1 MKAAS
6 LNELKTELKLL
17 SSKELVEVAS
27 RLARYKKENKELLTY
42 LLFEADNEAD
52 YIKNVQDDTEEKF
65 SELSAHTNLYASA
78 KSIRK
83 ILRGVNKFI
92 RFAGAKNVEVHLL
105 MHFCAT
111 LKKSGIPYT
120 RSTALVN
127 LYDRQLA
134 KISKAISALHEDA
147 QYDCKMELEQL
158 L

>member
-42 LLFEADNEAD
+42 LLFEADDEAG
-52 YIKNVQDDTEEKF
+52 YIKNVMDDTVEKF
-65 SELSAHTNLYASA
+65 ADLNTHSNLYATT

-83 ILRGVNKFI
+83 ILRGINKFI
-92 RFAGAKNVEVHLL
+92 RFAGSKNVEVRLL
-105 MHFCAT
+105 MHFCST
-111 LKKSGIPYT
+111 LKNSGIPYH

-127 LYDRQLA
+127 LYDRQLV